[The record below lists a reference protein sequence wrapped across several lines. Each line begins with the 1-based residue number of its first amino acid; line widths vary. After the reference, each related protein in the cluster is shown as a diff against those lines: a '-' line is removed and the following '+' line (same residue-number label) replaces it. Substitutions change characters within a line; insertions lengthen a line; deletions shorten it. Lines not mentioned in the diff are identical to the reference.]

1 MEKSALKEKISSLKS
16 KNKKI
21 VFTNGCFDILHL
33 GHLKYLEESKK
44 LGDFLVVAINS
55 DKSVKILKGSG
66 RPVNNY
72 TLRSKN
78 LMKLEFVDEVIVFS
92 EQTPINLIKYLLPDV
107 LTKGGDYKTIDI
119 VGSSVV
125 EKSGGKVVV
134 LPFLKGYSTTNI
146 INSKRKRLD

>member
-1 MEKSALKEKISSLKS
+1 MEKSELKEKILSLKS

-33 GHLKYLEESKK
+33 GHLKYLEESKN
-44 LGDFLVVAINS
+44 LGDFLIVAINS
-55 DKSVKILKGSG
+55 DESVKILKGSG

-78 LMKLEFVDEVIVFS
+78 LMKLKFVDEVIIFS

-146 INSKRKRLD
+146 IDSKRKRLD

>member
-1 MEKSALKEKISSLKS
+1 MEKSELKEKILSLKS

-44 LGDFLVVAINS
+44 LGDFLIVAINS
-55 DKSVKILKGSG
+55 DESVKILKGSG

-78 LMKLEFVDEVIVFS
+78 LMKLKFVDEVIIFT
-92 EQTPINLIKYLLPDV
+92 ERTPINLIKYLLPDV

>member
-1 MEKSALKEKISSLKS
+1 
-16 KNKKI
+16 
-21 VFTNGCFDILHL
+21 
-33 GHLKYLEESKK
+33 
-44 LGDFLVVAINS
+44 
-55 DKSVKILKGSG
+55 
-66 RPVNNY
+66 
-72 TLRSKN
+72 
-78 LMKLEFVDEVIVFS
+78 MKLKFVDEVIIFS

>member
-1 MEKSALKEKISSLKS
+1 MEKSALKEKIASLKS
-16 KNKKI
+16 KNKKT

-44 LGDFLVVAINS
+44 LGDFLIVAINS
-55 DKSVKILKGSG
+55 DESVKSLKGLG

-72 TLRSKN
+72 KLRSKN
-78 LMKLEFVDEVIVFS
+78 LMELKFVDAVIVFS

-107 LTKGGDYKTIDI
+107 LTKGGDYKTRDI
-119 VGSSVV
+119 IGSRTV

-134 LPFLKGYSTTNI
+134 LPYLKGYSTTNI
-146 INSKRKRLD
+146 INTKMKRLD